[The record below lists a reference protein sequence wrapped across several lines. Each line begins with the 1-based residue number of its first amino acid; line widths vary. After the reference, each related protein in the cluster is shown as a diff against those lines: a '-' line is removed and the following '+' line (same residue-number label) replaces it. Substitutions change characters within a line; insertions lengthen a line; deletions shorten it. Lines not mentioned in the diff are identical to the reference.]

1 MILLVFSRHLSD
13 LFKQLNTK
21 DYRYLPTTYPLT
33 LIGGYIWYSQG
44 RRGDL
49 MINFDGTIEGIA
61 RGVELAK
68 KQLGN
73 AVDHGGKALTTIN
86 NSLSKEAING
96 TISKLRLENCGK
108 LVTKNGEFRDVSFPL
123 PSDAAFPHE
132 GTDLAAHPIIFVN
145 GINCNE
151 DVAAGIG
158 EQFANACSSPVFLLY
173 NQSIHLVH
181 DVAESVTDKI
191 GLTRKPAAEALS
203 RLLLEAFEQSAPLHF
218 AAHSHG
224 AVVVSQGI
232 SYAIDEIKKRG
243 PDEPSK
249 FSDWLESITVE
260 TFGGAATQYPDG
272 PRYIHYVDPRD
283 LVPWFAGVAKHGLSE
298 EQIRQH
304 EEVVVSQ
311 GWANQLSKLAKP
323 ITKDLTKPGKDSV
336 IIRIAELYQ
345 SGDQSEVHSL
355 IHYINMRR
363 NPEDVLK
370 ELHPQGGT
378 ETITITTEAEEIS
391 ITESLRIIGNEI
403 RQKARAGIVKLKDRF
418 RAK

>member
-1 MILLVFSRHLSD
+1 
-13 LFKQLNTK
+13 
-21 DYRYLPTTYPLT
+21 
-33 LIGGYIWYSQG
+33 
-44 RRGDL
+44 

-123 PSDAAFPHE
+123 PSDAAFSHE

-145 GINCNE
+145 GINCRE
-151 DVAAGIG
+151 DVAAEIG
-158 EQFANACSSPVFLLY
+158 EQFARACSSPVFLLY

-203 RLLLEAFEQSAPLHF
+203 RLLLEAFEQSAPLHL

-243 PDEPSK
+243 PDQPSK
-249 FSDWLESITVE
+249 FSEWLGSITVE

-283 LVPWFAGVAKHGLSE
+283 LIPWFAGVAKHGLSE

-304 EEVVVSQ
+304 EEVAISNDL
-311 GWANQLSKLAKP
+311 ATKISKVFIPVTTGFL
-323 ITKDLTKPGKDSV
+323 KPGKNSI
-336 IIRIAELYQ
+336 IIRIAELNQ
-345 SGDQSEVHSL
+345 RGMQSEFHSL
-355 IHYINMRR
+355 KHYISNRR
-363 NPEDVLK
+363 IPSEILSQPSPRDGASLIEANSD
-370 ELHPQGGT
+370 GT
-378 ETITITTEAEEIS
+378 S
-391 ITESLRIIGNEI
+391 IREHLESWRKKVKGKIGVGLSQI
-403 RQKARAGIVKLKDRF
+403 KDRF
-418 RAK
+418 GSKESPTTPHAPES

>member
-1 MILLVFSRHLSD
+1 
-13 LFKQLNTK
+13 
-21 DYRYLPTTYPLT
+21 
-33 LIGGYIWYSQG
+33 
-44 RRGDL
+44 
-49 MINFDGTIEGIA
+49 MINFEDLKGGVA
-61 RGVELAK
+61 RGLDAAK
-68 KQLGN
+68 EHLESARGQVFN
-73 AVDHGGKALTTIN
+73 ALTEKIP
-86 NSLSKEAING
+86 SSAINE
-96 TISKLRLENCGK
+96 TFNTLRLKNCGK
-108 LVTKNGEFRDVSFPL
+108 LITKTGEILEPTFPL
-123 PSDAAFPHE
+123 PDKAAF
-132 GTDLAAHPIIFVN
+132 AHQKTAFGNPPIIFVN
-145 GINCNE
+145 GINCDE
-151 DVAAGIG
+151 KIAV
-158 EQFANACSSPVFLLY
+158 EQGAHFSEACESPVFLLY

-203 RLLLEAFEQSAPLHF
+203 RLLLEAFEQTAPLHL

-243 PDEPSK
+243 PDQASK
-249 FSDWLESITVE
+249 FNEWLGSMTVE

-283 LVPWFAGVAKHGLSE
+283 LISWFAGVAKHGLSE

-304 EEVVVSQ
+304 EEVAISN

-355 IHYINMRR
+355 INYINMRR
-363 NPEDVLK
+363 NPDDALK
-370 ELHPQGGT
+370 ELHPQGRN
-378 ETITITTEAEEIS
+378 ETIPVTTEADEIS
-391 ITESLRIIGNEI
+391 ITDTLRIIGDEI
-403 RQKARAGIVKLKDRF
+403 LQKTRAGIANLKGRF